1 MIQNLFSKSNQTVS
15 QQVLPFLFGMFLFIR
30 WSDTRMEL
38 LSDRDSQSYL
48 LSLSEDKD
56 TILLSDLSVL
66 CKNPTECSFVDRCV
80 VLGSPYLI
88 EHMREEA
95 LPFPLDHYFLDR
107 SILIPVRETKF
118 ILFAESEGCLA
129 CSINLFNTHHL
140 FGKGKGAHTPYNF
153 YEARGKTGVME
164 KVSDVMELVT
174 GSDLIERG
182 SRRFPEEEEEEG
194 EWIAEE
200 EEVGMETSTNDDPQL
215 LSSPTPPT
223 PPTPPPSEDSQD
235 GIPSKFLCPLSLS
248 LFKDPVVAED
258 GMTYEKEWIL
268 RWFETSG
275 KSPVTG
281 LQLSSFRIFRN
292 FYVRSEVREWL
303 EDQKNASDKKNTPS
317 PSSSGELPHSSTPL
331 QLLHDWCVQK
341 QKEVRALSTLLLD
354 IGVQDVK
361 VEGVDV
367 SLDLL
372 RSQCDAP
379 LLPNMTNKEA
389 SPRGDEKGTPSQQG
403 ESGGGGGGG
412 GVRFL
417 GRSLRKRRVEKPKT
431 GTSSSSYQ
439 AGSSSSSSPPLSNLE
454 FADSSRQRYF
464 SNY

>member
-1 MIQNLFSKSNQTVS
+1 
-15 QQVLPFLFGMFLFIR
+15 MFLFIR

-129 CSINLFNTHHL
+129 CSVNLFNTHHL

-182 SRRFPEEEEEEG
+182 SRRFPEEEEG

-215 LSSPTPPT
+215 SSPTPPSPPS
-223 PPTPPPSEDSQD
+223 PPTPPSEEVEDSQE

-258 GMTYEKEWIL
+258 GMTYEKDWIL
-268 RWFETSG
+268 RWFDTSG
-275 KSPVTG
+275 RSPVTG

-292 FYVRSEVREWL
+292 FYVRSEIQEWL
-303 EDQKNASDKKNTPS
+303 EDQKT
-317 PSSSGELPHSSTPL
+317 PSSSDKNPSFSAEQETVPPHTPTYLPPL

-341 QKEVRALSTLLLD
+341 QREVRALSTLLLD

-361 VEGVDV
+361 VDGVDV
-367 SLDLL
+367 RLDLL

-389 SPRGDEKGTPSQQG
+389 SLPGDEKGAPSSSQHKV
-403 ESGGGGGGG
+403 EEKGGGG

-417 GRSLRKRRVEKPKT
+417 GRSLRKRRVEKPKP
-431 GTSSSSYQ
+431 GTSSSSHQ
-439 AGSSSSSSPPLSNLE
+439 AGSSSFSPPLRSNLE